1 MDKLKGF
8 VMSSTLYGQRKPSY
22 TNVKIISSVPVV
34 GLRDSNFEKQVIV
47 SDPYAIKSAKKK
59 TDIRKGFVLG
69 AGTSMNSPRQTP
81 LEHSWTKG
89 MKN

>member
-8 VMSSTLYGQRKPSY
+8 VMSSTLFGQRKPSY
-22 TNVKIISSVPVV
+22 TKVKNVSSTPVV
-34 GLRDSNFEKQVIV
+34 GLRDSNFEKQIIV
-47 SDPYAIKSAKKK
+47 SDPFAIKSAKKK

-69 AGTSMNSPRQTP
+69 GTTTNAPRQTP

>member
-1 MDKLKGF
+1 MDKLRGF
-8 VMSSTLYGQRKPSY
+8 VMSSTLFGQRKPSY
-22 TNVKIISSVPVV
+22 TKVKIVSPTPVV
-34 GLRDSNFEKQVIV
+34 GLRDSDFEKQIIV
-47 SDPYAIKSAKKK
+47 SDPFAIKSAKKK

-69 AGTSMNSPRQTP
+69 GTTTNAPRQTP

>member
-8 VMSSTLYGQRKPSY
+8 VMNSTLFGQRKPSY
-22 TNVKIISSVPVV
+22 TKVKIVSPTPVV
-34 GLRDSNFEKQVIV
+34 GLRDSNFEKQIII
-47 SDPYAIKSAKKK
+47 SDPIAIKSAKKK
-59 TDIRKGFVLG
+59 ADIRNGFVLG
-69 AGTSMNSPRQTP
+69 GSSMNAPRQTP

>member
-8 VMSSTLYGQRKPSY
+8 VMSSTLFGQRKPSY
-22 TNVKIISSVPVV
+22 TKVKIVSPTPAV
-34 GLRDSNFEKQVIV
+34 GLRDSNFEKQIIV
-47 SDPYAIKSAKKK
+47 SDPFAIKSAKKK

-69 AGTSMNSPRQTP
+69 GTTTNAPRQTP

>member
-8 VMSSTLYGQRKPSY
+8 VMSSNLYGQRKPSY
-22 TNVKIISSVPVV
+22 TSVKIIPPTPVV
-34 GLRDSNFEKQVIV
+34 GLRDSNFEKQIIV
-47 SDPYAIKSAKKK
+47 SDPIAIKSDKKK

-69 AGTSMNSPRQTP
+69 GTTTNAPRQTP

>member
-8 VMSSTLYGQRKPSY
+8 VMGSTLYGQRKPSY
-22 TNVKIISSVPVV
+22 TKVKIVPPAPVV
-34 GLRDSNFEKQVIV
+34 GLRDSNFEKQIIV
-47 SDPYAIKSAKKK
+47 SYPYAIKSTTKK

-69 AGTSMNSPRQTP
+69 GSSMNSPRQTP

>member
-22 TNVKIISSVPVV
+22 TKVKIVSPTPVV
-34 GLRDSNFEKQVIV
+34 GLRDSNFEKQIIV
-47 SDPYAIKSAKKK
+47 SDPFAIKSAKKK

-69 AGTSMNSPRQTP
+69 GTTANAPRQTP

>member
-8 VMSSTLYGQRKPSY
+8 VMSSNLYGQRKPSY
-22 TNVKIISSVPVV
+22 SSVKIMPPTPVV
-34 GLRDSNFEKQVIV
+34 GLRDSNFEKQIIV
-47 SDPYAIKSAKKK
+47 SDPFVIKSAKKK
-59 TDIRKGFVLG
+59 TDITKGFVLG
-69 AGTSMNSPRQTP
+69 GSSMNAPRQTP

>member
-8 VMSSTLYGQRKPSY
+8 VMSSTLYGRRKPSY
-22 TNVKIISSVPVV
+22 EKVKIIPPAPVV
-34 GLRDSNFEKQVIV
+34 GLRVSNFKKQIIT
-47 SDPYAIKSAKKK
+47 SNPFAIKSAKKK

-69 AGTSMNSPRQTP
+69 GSSMNSPRQSP

>member
-8 VMSSTLYGQRKPSY
+8 IMSSTLYVQRKPSY
-22 TNVKIISSVPVV
+22 TKVKIIPPTPAV
-34 GLRDSNFEKQVIV
+34 GLRDSNFEKQIIV
-47 SDPYAIKSAKKK
+47 SDPIAIKSAKKK

-69 AGTSMNSPRQTP
+69 GSSMSAPRQTP

>member
-8 VMSSTLYGQRKPSY
+8 VMSSTLFGKRKPSY
-22 TNVKIISSVPVV
+22 TIVKIVSPTPVV
-34 GLRDSNFEKQVIV
+34 GLRDSNFEKQIIV
-47 SDPYAIKSAKKK
+47 SEPFTIKSAKKK

-69 AGTSMNSPRQTP
+69 GSSMNAPRQTP

>member
-8 VMSSTLYGQRKPSY
+8 VMSSTLFGQRKPSY
-22 TNVKIISSVPVV
+22 TKVKIVSPTPVV
-34 GLRDSNFEKQVIV
+34 GLRDSNFEKQIFV
-47 SDPYAIKSAKKK
+47 SDLFAIKSAKKK

-69 AGTSMNSPRQTP
+69 GTTTNAPRQTP

>member
-1 MDKLKGF
+1 
-8 VMSSTLYGQRKPSY
+8 MSSTLFGQRKPSY
-22 TNVKIISSVPVV
+22 TKVKIVSPTPVV
-34 GLRDSNFEKQVIV
+34 GLRDSDFEKQIIV
-47 SDPYAIKSAKKK
+47 SDPFAIKSAKKK

-69 AGTSMNSPRQTP
+69 GTTTNAPRQTP

>member
-1 MDKLKGF
+1 MNKLKGF
-8 VMSSTLYGQRKPSY
+8 VMSSSFFGQRKLSY
-22 TNVKIISSVPVV
+22 TNVKIIPPAPVV
-34 GLRDSNFEKQVIV
+34 GLRNSTFEKRIIV
-47 SDPYAIKSAKKK
+47 SDPYAIKTAEKK

-69 AGTSMNSPRQTP
+69 GSSNNAPRQSP

>member
-8 VMSSTLYGQRKPSY
+8 VMSSTLFGQRKPSY
-22 TNVKIISSVPVV
+22 TKVKIVSPTPVV
-34 GLRDSNFEKQVIV
+34 GLRDSNFEKQIIV
-47 SDPYAIKSAKKK
+47 SNPFAIKSAKKK

-69 AGTSMNSPRQTP
+69 GTTTNTPRQTP

>member
-8 VMSSTLYGQRKPSY
+8 VMSSTLFGQRKPSY
-22 TNVKIISSVPVV
+22 TKVKIVSPTPVV
-34 GLRDSNFEKQVIV
+34 GLRDSNFEKQIIV
-47 SDPYAIKSAKKK
+47 SDPFAIKSTKKK
-59 TDIRKGFVLG
+59 TDTRKGFVLG
-69 AGTSMNSPRQTP
+69 GSSMNAPRQTP

>member
-8 VMSSTLYGQRKPSY
+8 VMSSTLFGQRKPSY
-22 TNVKIISSVPVV
+22 TKVKIVSPTPVV
-34 GLRDSNFEKQVIV
+34 GLRDSNFEKQIIV
-47 SDPYAIKSAKKK
+47 SDPFAIKSAKKK

-69 AGTSMNSPRQTP
+69 GTATNAPRQTP

>member
-1 MDKLKGF
+1 MK
-8 VMSSTLYGQRKPSY
+8 
-22 TNVKIISSVPVV
+22 
-34 GLRDSNFEKQVIV
+34 KQIIV
-47 SDPYAIKSAKKK
+47 SDPIAIKSAKKK

-69 AGTSMNSPRQTP
+69 GSSMSAPRQTP

>member
-8 VMSSTLYGQRKPSY
+8 VMSSNLYGQRKPSY
-22 TNVKIISSVPVV
+22 TSVKIIPPTPVV
-34 GLRDSNFEKQVIV
+34 GLRDSNFEKQIIV
-47 SDPYAIKSAKKK
+47 SDPFAIKSAKKK

-69 AGTSMNSPRQTP
+69 GSSNSTPRKTP

>member
-8 VMSSTLYGQRKPSY
+8 VMSSNLYGQRKPTY
-22 TNVKIISSVPVV
+22 TKVKIIPPAPIV
-34 GLRDSNFEKQVIV
+34 GLRDSNFEKQIIV
-47 SDPYAIKSAKKK
+47 SDPISIKLAKKK

-69 AGTSMNSPRQTP
+69 GSSMNSPRQTP